1 MTAQPLLDVKNLTV
15 EFATRRGIVKA
26 VQHVDISVGKG
37 ETLGIVGESG
47 SGKSVTSYAVMRILD
62 RAGSI
67 AEGSVMFG
75 GIDIKAASEEQMR
88 DLRGREISMIF
99 QNPRAALNP
108 IRMVGDQIED
118 VLRQHSQVTRN
129 DRGEKAIAALEA
141 VKIARPRE
149 RYHAYPFE
157 LSGGMCQRVVIALAL
172 ACNPQLLIA
181 DEPTTGL
188 DVTTQKAVMDLIV
201 ELTKSRGLS
210 TILITHDLGLAAAY
224 CDRVVVMEK
233 GHVVETALSADIFA
247 NPQHAYTKKLMR
259 ATPRLGVSLR
269 DLLPEEEVAAAKARE
284 LLTSPRARGEV
295 GSRSDPGEG
304 APLHNAASDL
314 VATPPH
320 PTPLP
325 ASGAREHA
333 AVVADDVPSAT
344 PTPVIAGLDP
354 AIHHSSQDSSQETM
368 DPRVKPGGDGT
379 MRGERT
385 PLLRIDNLVKE
396 YPRQGASATLAKL
409 FSRKPAIE
417 PEKFRA
423 VDGISFTVDHGESV
437 GLVGESGCGKST
449 TSMMVMR
456 LIDKSSGS
464 ILFDGDDIG
473 AIAPN
478 AFARLPLRKS
488 IQMVFQDPTDSLNPR
503 FTAARAI
510 ADPIMQLGDIR
521 GRDALRARCE
531 ELARQVGLPLDLLDR
546 FPHQMSGGQKARVG
560 IARAIALQPKLVILD
575 EPTAALDVSVQAVV
589 LNLLQDLKQSL
600 GMSYLFVSHDLNVV
614 RLLCDRVIVMRSGRI
629 VEQGTS
635 EQVLGSP
642 QDAYTKELLTAIPH
656 PPLPTH

>member
-1 MTAQPLLDVKNLTV
+1 MPMSSQPLLDVHDLTV

-26 VQHVDISVGKG
+26 VQHVNISVAKG

-62 RAGSI
+62 RAGQI
-67 AEGSVMFG
+67 AGGSVMFS
-75 GIDIKAASEEQMR
+75 GIDVKGATENQMR

-108 IRMVGDQIED
+108 IRKVGDQIED
-118 VLRQHSQVTRN
+118 VLRQHVQATTN
-129 DRGEKAIAALEA
+129 DRGEKAIEALEQ

-201 ELTKSRGLS
+201 ELTKRRGMS

-233 GHVVETALSADIFA
+233 GRVVETALSADIFA
-247 NPQHAYTKKLMR
+247 RPRHAYTKKLMR

-269 DLLPEEEVAAAKARE
+269 DLLPENDA
-284 LLTSPRARGEV
+284 LSSPLPARGE
-295 GSRSDPGEG
+295 RSDGIEDAIRVRG
-304 APLHNAASDL
+304 TIRESEL
-314 VATPPH
+314 VESPPH
-320 PTPLP
+320 PGPLP
-325 ASGAREHA
+325 AG
-333 AVVADDVPSAT
+333 
-344 PTPVIAGLDP
+344 
-354 AIHHSSQDSSQETM
+354 
-368 DPRVKPGGDGT
+368 
-379 MRGERT
+379 GEREQ
-385 PLLRIDNLVKE
+385 PLLIVEKLVKE
-396 YPRQGASATLAKL
+396 YPRPGATAVLAKL
-409 FSRKPAIE
+409 FSRKPPVE
-417 PEKFRA
+417 LEQFRA
-423 VDGISFTVDHGESV
+423 VDGISFTVGKSESV

-456 LIDKSSGS
+456 LLDQTSGR
-464 ILFDGDDIG
+464 IMFDGDEIG
-473 AIAPN
+473 GILPN
-478 AFARLPLRKS
+478 AFARLALRKS

-510 ADPIMQLGDIR
+510 ADPIMQLGDVK
-521 GRDALRARCE
+521 GRDALRDRCE
-531 ELARQVGLPLDLLDR
+531 ELAGLVGLPINLLDR
-546 FPHQMSGGQKARVG
+546 FPHQLSGGQKARVG
-560 IARAIALQPKLVILD
+560 IARAIALHPKLVVLD

-589 LNLLQDLKQSL
+589 LNLLQDLKTSM

-629 VEQGTS
+629 VEQGSS
-635 EQVLGSP
+635 ERVLGDP
-642 QDAYTKELLTAIPH
+642 QDAYTKDLLTAIPH
-656 PPLPTH
+656 PPLPVH

>member
-1 MTAQPLLDVKNLTV
+1 MTAQPLLDVNDLTV

-26 VQHVDISVGKG
+26 VQHVNISVAKG

-62 RAGSI
+62 RAGKI
-67 AEGSVMFG
+67 AEGSVMFS
-75 GIDIKAASEEQMR
+75 GIDVKAATENQMR

-108 IRMVGDQIED
+108 IRKVGDQIED
-118 VLRQHSQVTRN
+118 VLRQHVQSAAS
-129 DRGEKAIAALEA
+129 DRGEKAIEALEQ

-201 ELTKSRGLS
+201 ELTKRRGMS

-233 GHVVETALSADIFA
+233 GRVVETAKSADIFA
-247 NPQHAYTKKLMR
+247 NPEHAYTKKLMR
-259 ATPRLGVSLR
+259 ATPRIGVSLR
-269 DLLPEEEVAAAKARE
+269 DLLPEEDAA
-284 LLTSPRARGEV
+284 V
-295 GSRSDPGEG
+295 
-304 APLHNAASDL
+304 
-314 VATPPH
+314 
-320 PTPLP
+320 LP
-325 ASGAREHA
+325 ALTPA
-333 AVVADDVPSAT
+333 APADN
-344 PTPVIAGLDP
+344 
-354 AIHHSSQDSSQETM
+354 ET
-368 DPRVKPGGDGT
+368 K
-379 MRGERT
+379 
-385 PLLRIDNLVKE
+385 PLLLVEKLVKE
-396 YPRQGASATLAKL
+396 YPRQGATAVLGKL
-409 FSRKPAIE
+409 FSRKPPVEAE
-417 PEKFRA
+417 LFRA
-423 VDGISFTVDHGESV
+423 VDGISFTVGHGESV

-456 LIDKSSGS
+456 LLDQTSGR
-464 ILFDGDDIG
+464 IVFDGDEIG
-473 AIAPN
+473 AMLPN

-510 ADPIMQLGDIR
+510 VDPIMQLGDIR

-531 ELARQVGLPLDLLDR
+531 ELAGLVGLPVNLLDR
-546 FPHQMSGGQKARVG
+546 FPHQLSGGQKARVG
-560 IARAIALQPKLVILD
+560 IARAIALHPKLVILD

-589 LNLLQDLKQSL
+589 LNLLQDLKSSM

-614 RLLCDRVIVMRSGRI
+614 RLLCDRVIVMRAGRI
-629 VEQGTS
+629 VEQGPS
-635 EQVLGSP
+635 ERVLGNP

-656 PPLPTH
+656 PPLPVHS

>member
-1 MTAQPLLDVKNLTV
+1 MTAQPLLDVNDLTV
-15 EFATRRGIVKA
+15 EFSTRRGIVKA
-26 VQHVDISVGKG
+26 VQHVNISVAKG

-62 RAGSI
+62 RAGRI
-67 AEGSVMFG
+67 AEGSVMFS
-75 GIDIKAASEEQMR
+75 GIDVKAAGENEMR

-108 IRMVGDQIED
+108 IRKVGDQIED
-118 VLRQHSQVTRN
+118 VLRQHVQSAAS
-129 DRGEKAIAALEA
+129 DRGEKAIEALEQ

-201 ELTKSRGLS
+201 ELTKRRNMS

-233 GHVVETALSADIFA
+233 GRVVETAKSADIFA
-247 NPQHAYTKKLMR
+247 KPEHAYTKKLMR

-269 DLLPEEEVAAAKARE
+269 DLLPEEEVSSA
-284 LLTSPRARGEV
+284 SPRLRGEADA
-295 GSRSDPGEG
+295 RSAAGEG
-304 APLHNAASDL
+304 LSPQTVLAEAA
-314 VATPPH
+314 PH
-320 PTPLP
+320 PDPLP
-325 ASGAREHA
+325 AKG
-333 AVVADDVPSAT
+333 
-344 PTPVIAGLDP
+344 
-354 AIHHSSQDSSQETM
+354 
-368 DPRVKPGGDGT
+368 
-379 MRGERT
+379 GEREQK
-385 PLLRIDNLVKE
+385 PLLLIEKLVKE
-396 YPRQGASATLAKL
+396 YPRQGATAVLGKL
-409 FSRKPAIE
+409 FSRKPPVE
-417 PEKFRA
+417 VEQFRA
-423 VDGISFTVDHGESV
+423 VDGISFTVGHGESV

-456 LIDKSSGS
+456 LLDQTSGR
-464 ILFDGDDIG
+464 ILFDGEEIG
-473 AIAPN
+473 AILPQ

-510 ADPIMQLGDIR
+510 ADPIMQLGDIK

-531 ELARQVGLPLDLLDR
+531 ELAGLVGLPVNLLDR
-546 FPHQMSGGQKARVG
+546 FPHQLSGGQKARVG
-560 IARAIALQPKLVILD
+560 IARAIALHPKLVILD

-589 LNLLQDLKQSL
+589 LNLLQDLKQSM

-614 RLLCDRVIVMRSGRI
+614 RLLCDRVIVMRAGRI
-629 VEQGTS
+629 VEQGSS
-635 EQVLGSP
+635 ERVLGDP

-656 PPLPTH
+656 PPLPVH

>member
-1 MTAQPLLDVKNLTV
+1 MTAQPLLDVNDLTV

-26 VQHVDISVGKG
+26 VQHVNISVAKG

-62 RAGSI
+62 RAGKI
-67 AEGSVMFG
+67 AEGSVVFS
-75 GIDIKAASEEQMR
+75 GIDVKTASEDQMR

-108 IRMVGDQIED
+108 IRKVGDQIED
-118 VLRQHSQVTRN
+118 VLRQHVQQAAVT
-129 DRGEKAIAALEA
+129 DRGEKAIEALEQ

-201 ELTKSRGLS
+201 ELTRSRGMS

-233 GHVVETALSADIFA
+233 GRVVETALSADIFA
-247 NPQHAYTKKLMR
+247 NPQHAYTRKLMR

-269 DLLPEEEVAAAKARE
+269 DLLPEEEVASSTS
-284 LLTSPRARGEV
+284 LSSTSPRVRGEV
-295 GSRSDPGEG
+295 DALGSAIARQSASGEGGSPQAALVEG
-304 APLHNAASDL
+304 APHPDPLSAS
-314 VATPPH
+314 
-320 PTPLP
+320 
-325 ASGAREHA
+325 SARY
-333 AVVADDVPSAT
+333 
-344 PTPVIAGLDP
+344 DP
-354 AIHHSSQDSSQETM
+354 AKSRE
-368 DPRVKPGGDGT
+368 
-379 MRGERT
+379 RGQKQ
-385 PLLRIDNLVKE
+385 PLLLVEKLVKE
-396 YPRQGASATLAKL
+396 YPRQGATATLTKL
-409 FSRKPAIE
+409 FARKPPVE
-417 PEKFRA
+417 LEQFRA
-423 VDGISFTVDHGESV
+423 VDGISFFVDRGESV

-456 LIDKSSGS
+456 LLDQTSGR
-464 ILFDGDDIG
+464 IVFDGDEIG
-473 AIAPN
+473 AILPN

-510 ADPIMQLGDIR
+510 ADPIMQLGDVR

-531 ELARQVGLPLDLLDR
+531 ELAEMVGLPVNLLDR
-546 FPHQMSGGQKARVG
+546 FPHQLSGGQKARVG
-560 IARAIALQPKLVILD
+560 IARAIALHPKLVILD

-589 LNLLQDLKQSL
+589 LNLLQDLKQSM

-629 VEQGTS
+629 VEQGPS
-635 EQVLGSP
+635 EHVLGNP
-642 QDAYTKELLTAIPH
+642 QDAYTRELLTAIPH
-656 PPLPTH
+656 PPLPVH